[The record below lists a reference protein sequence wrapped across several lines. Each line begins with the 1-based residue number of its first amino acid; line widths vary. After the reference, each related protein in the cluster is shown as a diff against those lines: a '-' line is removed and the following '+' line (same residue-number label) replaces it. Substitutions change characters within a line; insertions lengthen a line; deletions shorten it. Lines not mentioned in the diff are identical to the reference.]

1 MKVIFV
7 AVVFLIG
14 VLSQPA
20 AAQSTCSEAYAGCQK
35 PQDGIRCDIVCK
47 THCTKQKRACMKTGN
62 FSSRNHNWTG
72 LQKK

>member
-1 MKVIFV
+1 MKVTFV

-35 PQDGIRCDIVCK
+35 PQDGIRCDVVCK
-47 THCTKQKRACMKTGN
+47 ALLHEAEASLHEDRQLQRQN
-62 FSSRNHNWTG
+62 QNWTG

>member
-1 MKVIFV
+1 MKVTFV

-14 VLSQPA
+14 VLSQSA

-47 THCTKQKRACMKTGN
+47 THCTKQKQACMKTGN